1 MYYMKNL
8 KSFQICCA
16 LHVACMVTMTPV
28 LQLQRLMLRDGSSS
42 VQAQARIDSQRPL
55 AEKMKLANIVLLN
68 DGSVQQLQEQASTG
82 TGSSTLPLNNLQ
94 SIALGQLLEYC

>member
-1 MYYMKNL
+1 MG
-8 KSFQICCA
+8 
-16 LHVACMVTMTPV
+16 TMTPV